1 MKLLTQ
7 SSKGSVRLVLID
19 DLNDKDYSLMRL
31 QMEET
36 SGSKTKK
43 RERERERENSA
54 HLLSGN

>member
-31 QMEET
+31 QMGET
-36 SGSKTKK
+36 KANAINITHEG
-43 RERERERENSA
+43 
-54 HLLSGN
+54 G